1 MTTATSR
8 RPAGPP
14 TATATRQWLSEIS
27 REVVHRPTTGVAYG
41 PPGVGKTSLFAHTK
55 NVVVMTDAQE
65 QGIHTLKACGVVP
78 QDVPV
83 LPPCRE
89 WSDVLGQ
96 LDALATGEHSHKML
110 LLDAMGGFERLCHNE
125 VCQREFRG
133 EWGDRG
139 FGSYQKGF
147 EIALAD
153 WRHFLIAL
161 DKLRD
166 ERGMSV
172 MLLGHSK
179 VKPYKNPSGPDYD
192 RYMVDVHEKTWAM
205 TCRWAELVLFLNF
218 EVSFYKG
225 DETKQK
231 AKASGG
237 QFRIAYTEND
247 AAYEAKNRH
256 NLPPEIPL
264 GNEGPAKA
272 WEALSTALKQ
282 GRKAVAA

>member
-1 MTTATSR
+1 MTAVASSSRPTRSAT
-8 RPAGPP
+8 PA
-14 TATATRQWLSEIS
+14 ANRQWLSEIS
-27 REVVHRPTTGVAYG
+27 RDIQYRPSTGVWYG
-41 PPGVGKTSLFAHTK
+41 PPGVGKTSLGAQPPG
-55 NVVVMTDAQE
+55 VVVMTDAQE
-65 QGIHTLKACGVVP
+65 QGIHTLKACGIVSK
-78 QDVPV
+78 DIPV

-89 WSDVLGQ
+89 WADVMGQ
-96 LDALATGEHSHKML
+96 LEALLGEHDRKLL
-110 LLDAMGGFERLCHNE
+110 LLDALGGFERLCHNE
-125 VCQREFRG
+125 VCRREFNG

-166 ERGMSV
+166 ERQMGV
-172 MLLGHSK
+172 ILLGHSK

-205 TCRWAELVLFLNF
+205 TCKWAEMVLFINF
-218 EVSFYKG
+218 EVQFAKG
-225 DETKQK
+225 DATKQK
-231 AKASGG
+231 AKATGG

-256 NLPPEIPL
+256 NLPPEIML

-272 WEALSTALKQ
+272 WEALSNALKQ
-282 GRKAVAA
+282 GRKVAQ